1 MADNYLERR
10 MDDLRA
16 GRLGADNRRLAA
28 ARRRLTAPCVTVIGG
43 ASPLGEATVRR
54 LRSEGATVDFLD
66 TDRREGTRIARDCGA
81 CFHPL
86 DSLDPAAVAAELD
99 AILRKRRRIDL
110 IAGRLPSLK

>member
-10 MDDLRA
+10 MADLRS

-28 ARRRLTAPCVTVIGG
+28 SRRRLTAPCAVVIGG
-43 ASPLGEATVRR
+43 ASPVGESTVRR
-54 LRSEGATVDFLD
+54 LRSDGATVDFLD
-66 TDRREGTRIARDCGA
+66 SDRREGTRIARDCGA

-86 DSLDPAAVAAELD
+86 DTLDPAAVAAELD